1 MGSIRRPREGRGWEA
16 RYRDPSGRQR
26 SAAFRTKR
34 EAERFLARVEADQQR
49 GEWRDPQLAKVRF
62 GSVAEQWLKS
72 TTHLRAGTRANV
84 EIRVRRHILP
94 SFGDQP
100 IGAIQPADVRAWVSG
115 LTESGLSPS
124 TVVAIYGVLRRIM
137 RTAEIDGLI
146 HRTPCLGISL
156 PKETS
161 HQEMHFL
168 DHSEVARL
176 AAAIDERYRSL
187 IFTAAYTGLRW
198 GELAG
203 LRVDRVNLLRGTVD
217 VAEAMTETNGHLAT
231 APTKTGARR
240 TVSLPRFLSEMLAGH
255 IAAFPTTT
263 GLVFSSAEG
272 QPLRRNFYRRHFKPA
287 VRNAGL
293 PEALRF
299 HDLRHS
305 CAAMLIAQAAHPKE
319 IQERLGHS
327 TIRLTFDRY
336 GHLFPGLDERLRDGL
351 ETGFRAAQQAP
362 APPPAD
368 VRTLRSND
376 A

>member
-1 MGSIRRPREGRGWEA
+1 VGSIRRPREGRGWEA

-34 EAERFLARVEADQQR
+34 EAERFLARVGADQQR
-49 GEWRDPQLAKVRF
+49 GEWRDPTLAKVRF
-62 GSVAEQWLKS
+62 ERVAEEWLKS

-84 EIRVRRHILP
+84 EIRLRRHIFP
-94 SFGDQP
+94 AFGAEP
-100 IGAIQPADVRAWVSG
+100 IGAIQPAHVRAWVSG

-124 TVVAIYGVLRRIM
+124 TVGAIYGVLRRVM

-156 PKETS
+156 PRETS

-168 DHSEVARL
+168 DHAEVARL
-176 AAAIDERYRSL
+176 GAAIDERYRAL

-203 LRVDRVNLLRGTVD
+203 LRVERVNLLRGTVD
-217 VAEAMTETNGHLAT
+217 VVEAMTETNGHLAI

-240 TVSLPRFLSEMLAGH
+240 TVSLPRFLSEMLGGH

-299 HDLRHS
+299 HDLRHT
-305 CAAMLIAQAAHPKE
+305 CAAMLIAQGAHPKE
-319 IQERLGHS
+319 MQERLGHS

-351 ETGFRAAQQAP
+351 EAGFRAAQQTP
-362 APPPAD
+362 APPAGE
-368 VRTLRSND
+368 VRTLRS
-376 A
+376 